1 MKNEQIAVIAL
12 IIIIAGALTVFF
24 ISTNQ
29 DDIFGNL
36 FPTGEKQEVLETVI
50 QEGDCVDINYIGR
63 YATNNTVFDSSYEDY
78 AEKTGGIPL
87 NIYIPS
93 DTQATAPETC
103 VGYTSSFIPGLMD
116 QLVGKELG
124 ETYVLDPIP
133 PEDAYGEE
141 ISVGDIVH
149 SIVFNQNII
158 QYTSFI
164 NQTLEVVEKTDTNM
178 NLKWID
184 PPTEPFTLP
193 SIIIFGSLDLTSTD
207 PSYDD
212 VLEMAPPFALWE
224 NATEI
229 IETTDDYYLTKTTP
243 TSTENLTDSITQI
256 PLDLLGGSTLF
267 VFPDA
272 TTVTYDETQIT
283 FHLDPEEGKVYS
295 YTEQSM
301 FGEVSIQ
308 LTINRVTDDLVN
320 ITVFMA
326 EYNQSISYDLERE
339 MSFNR
344 TYEYPRIYDMDLD
357 FLQQAL
363 PQFLMDLERE
373 GFSISDLAGETLI
386 FEITVEDITKPSQE
400 DS

>member
-29 DDIFGNL
+29 DDILGNL
-36 FPTGEKQEVLETVI
+36 FPTGDKQEIIENVI

-63 YATNNTVFDSSYEDY
+63 YATNDSVFDTSYEDY

-87 NIYIPS
+87 NIYVPS
-93 DTQATAPETC
+93 DTQTTPPETC
-103 VGYTSSFIPGLMD
+103 LGYTSSFIPGLMD

-141 ISVGDIVH
+141 ITVGDTVN
-149 SIVFNQNII
+149 SVVFNQNII
-158 QYTSFI
+158 HYTSFI
-164 NQTLEVVEKTDTNM
+164 NQTLEVVEKSDTNM
-178 NLKWID
+178 DLKWID

-193 SIIIFGSLDLTSTD
+193 SIIIFGSLDLTSMD

-256 PLDLLGGSTLF
+256 PLDLFGGATLF

-272 TTVTYDETQIT
+272 TTVTYDETLIT

-301 FGEVSIQ
+301 FGEVSIE
-308 LTINRVTDDLVN
+308 LTINMVTEDLVN

-326 EYNQSISYDLERE
+326 EYNQSISYDLDRE

-344 TYEYPRIYDMDLD
+344 TYEYPRVYDMDLD

-363 PQFLMDLERE
+363 PQFLMDLDRE
-373 GFSISDLAGETLI
+373 GYSISELAGETLV
-386 FEITVEDITKPSQE
+386 FEITVEDITKPTQE